1 MQKKKKENT
10 TYCMTPFIWNFYLR
24 QTYRDRMQIVGYLK
38 LQFMGSERIEHDWT
52 RMYPYNIV
60 DGDGDWLQTSRRKV
74 LSWWKYALKFI
85 VLWIYSYFT
94 TE

>member
-1 MQKKKKENT
+1 
-10 TYCMTPFIWNFYLR
+10 MTPFIWNFYLR

-60 DGDGDWLQTSRRKV
+60 DGDGDWLQTNRRKV